1 MRPEYMK
8 EIAESLGEGFF
19 HDRVYE
25 VLTGSEFFKKQFP
38 GKETEYLT
46 RAIEFM
52 DNAIIGY
59 RLMREDKEVPLNKF
73 FTEDG
78 RNVLQ
83 IYTRVLRTLP
93 KDVRNNI
100 KNEETLF
107 NVLED
112 FRKTLINIRDGKK
125 VDEKKKQSLIELI
138 NNMRK
143 ETLSETS
150 ALMYQ

>member
-1 MRPEYMK
+1 MK

-25 VLTGSEFFKKQFP
+25 VLTGSEIFKKQFP

-46 RAIEFM
+46 RAIGFM
-52 DNAIIGY
+52 DNAVIGY
-59 RLMREDKEVPLNKF
+59 RLMRESEETPLNKF
-73 FTEDG
+73 FTEGG

-93 KDVRNNI
+93 EDVRNNI
-100 KNEETLF
+100 KDEETLF
-107 NVLED
+107 NSLGD
-112 FRKTLINIRDGKK
+112 FKKTLINIRDGKK
-125 VDEKKKQSLIELI
+125 VDEKNKQLLIDLI